1 MSMNRRQFL
10 RGIGGTLALPFLH
23 SALPRAAWASDPIA
37 ARRFVAFYVPNGIQ
51 SVGWT
56 PDREG
61 ADFDLKPILAPL
73 ASLQSRIRV
82 ISGLRN
88 DPARPD
94 GPGDHAAGTGSFLT
108 AAHCYKTEGAGIRNG
123 VSLDQHIA
131 SALGDDYRFKSMA
144 VASEGG
150 GNAGGCDSGYSC
162 AYSRNISW
170 INETTP
176 APRETRPRLLFNR
189 LFGSASQQLSPQERA
204 RRARDRRSMLDY
216 LHSDAQS
223 LSSRLGS
230 ADQLK
235 LDQYLTAVRELER
248 QIDFAESQVC
258 APGEIPGAAEDLPTK
273 VRQMLDLL
281 VLALQCDLTPVA
293 TYMLGNAGSN
303 RAMPHLGISEGHHTL
318 SHHQNNPDMI
328 DQLVRIA
335 AWEVEQVGYLLNRL
349 AAIPEGSGDLLD
361 QTLLFFSSEVEDGN
375 RHRHHNLPV
384 LLAGGEG
391 MGLTQGLHQR
401 VPDTTPIANLFVAI
415 ARQMGLDTESFGDS
429 NGILSL

>member
-1 MSMNRRQFL
+1 
-10 RGIGGTLALPFLH
+10 
-23 SALPRAAWASDPIA
+23 
-37 ARRFVAFYVPNGIQ
+37 
-51 SVGWT
+51 
-56 PDREG
+56 
-61 ADFDLKPILAPL
+61 
-73 ASLQSRIRV
+73 
-82 ISGLRN
+82 
-88 DPARPD
+88 
-94 GPGDHAAGTGSFLT
+94 
-108 AAHCYKTEGAGIRNG
+108 
-123 VSLDQHIA
+123 
-131 SALGDDYRFKSMA
+131 
-144 VASEGG
+144 
-150 GNAGGCDSGYSC
+150 
-162 AYSRNISW
+162 
-170 INETTP
+170 
-176 APRETRPRLLFNR
+176 
-189 LFGSASQQLSPQERA
+189 
-204 RRARDRRSMLDY
+204 MLDY

-258 APGEIPGAAEDLPTK
+258 KPGEIPGAAEDLPTK

-375 RHRHHNLPV
+375 RHRHHP
-384 LLAGGEG
+384 ARAARRRRHG
-391 MGLTQGLHQR
+391 
-401 VPDTTPIANLFVAI
+401 PDSSANGCPTRHRSPTCSWPS
-415 ARQMGLDTESFGDS
+415 RQMGIDTESFGDS
-429 NGILSL
+429 NGI

>member
-1 MSMNRRQFL
+1 M
-10 RGIGGTLALPFLH
+10 H

-61 ADFDLKPILAPL
+61 ADFDLKSILATCGRCSAGSASSAACATTRHAPTDL
-73 ASLQSRIRV
+73 ATT
-82 ISGLRN
+82 
-88 DPARPD
+88 
-94 GPGDHAAGTGSFLT
+94 AGTGSFLT

-144 VASEGG
+144 VASEGRQRRRLRLG
-150 GNAGGCDSGYSC
+150 LQLRLQPQHLVDQRDHAGARAGRAHGCCSTDSLVPHPSSLARKSG
-162 AYSRNISW
+162 
-170 INETTP
+170 
-176 APRETRPRLLFNR
+176 
-189 LFGSASQQLSPQERA
+189 
-204 RRARDRRSMLDY
+204 RRARPAQHARLPPQRRTEPLEPPR
-216 LHSDAQS
+216 Q
-223 LSSRLGS
+223 RRP
-230 ADQLK
+230 LK
-235 LDQYLTAVRELER
+235 LDQYLTAINELER

-293 TYMLGNAGSN
+293 TYMLGNAGS
-303 RAMPHLGISEGHHTL
+303 RPSDASPRDLGGHRTL

-335 AWEVEQVGYLLNRL
+335 AWEVEQVGVPAQPTRCDPRGSATSSTRPCCSL
-349 AAIPEGSGDLLD
+349 APRSRTVTGTGTITCPCCSQA
-361 QTLLFFSSEVEDGN
+361 
-375 RHRHHNLPV
+375 
-384 LLAGGEG
+384 AKAWAA
-391 MGLTQGLHQR
+391 TQGLHQR
-401 VPDTTPIANLFVAI
+401 VPDTTPIANLFVRSHGKWAPTPE
-415 ARQMGLDTESFGDS
+415 LPGDS
-429 NGILSL
+429 NRILSL

>member
-1 MSMNRRQFL
+1 MSIDRRQFL
-10 RGIGGTLALPFLH
+10 RGLGGTLLLPLLP
-23 SALPRAAWASDPIA
+23 SALPRSAWASDPEA
-37 ARRFVAFYVPNGIQ
+37 AKRFLAFYVPNGIQ

-61 ADFDLKPILAPL
+61 ANFDLKPILTPL
-73 ASLQSRIRV
+73 AALQNRCRV

-123 VSLDQHIA
+123 ISLDQLIA
-131 SALGDDYRFKSMA
+131 NQLGSDYRFKSMA
-144 VASEGG
+144 LASEGG

-170 INETTP
+170 IDESTP

-189 LFGSASQQLSPQERA
+189 LFGSATVQLSAEARA
-204 RRARDRRSMLDY
+204 RKELQRRSMLDY
-216 LHSDAQS
+216 LLTDAQA
-223 LSSRLGS
+223 LQRRLGVD
-230 ADQLK
+230 DQAK

-248 QIDFAESQVC
+248 QMDFSQNQVC
-258 APGEIPGAAEDLPTK
+258 APGSAPGEPTDLTAQ

-281 VLALQCDLTPVA
+281 VLAFQCDLTPVA

-303 RAMPHLGISEGHHTL
+303 RPMPHLGIAEGHHTL
-318 SHHQNNPDMI
+318 SHHQNDQGMI
-328 DQLVRIA
+328 NQLIQIA
-335 AWEVEQVGYLLNRL
+335 TWELEQVAYLLNRL
-349 AAIPEGSGDLLD
+349 AAIPDGQGNLLD
-361 QTLLFFSSEVEDGN
+361 NTLVFFSSEVEDGN

-391 MGLTQGLHQR
+391 IGLSQGTHDR
-401 VPDTTPIANLFVAI
+401 VAETTPIANLFVAI
-415 ARQMGLDTESFGDS
+415 ARQMGLETESFGDS
-429 NGILSL
+429 NGIVSL